1 MTVFFEVGD
10 MHVIKDNL
18 EESRKFIQ
26 WLIGRIQ
33 SNLDAGHKVKLIFLG
48 DQMNDFGVAKVEVVD
63 FWDWAYDELS
73 KVLGLDHIITI
84 TGNHDRNS
92 EGKCTALGVYK
103 GKSIIVDKQPYLI
116 DGDIA
121 VLSYIRNND
130 EFEKQALHLYSL
142 GIRMIYCHAE
152 FNMAEFEG
160 GYFSPHG
167 IDPKIFPADLMFVSG
182 HVHKKQSLG
191 NNVFYGGTPRHLMK
205 SDIGEVKGIHIY
217 NPETKHRIF
226 LATPEDICEP
236 FKLLEFKEG
245 DTIPKDIPNSPKIY
259 IQFTGTKDWCNKVE
273 AKLPPSVKARPI
285 YTDITIDIKVKES
298 DGIPVSFQKYWAEQ
312 DIPEE
317 YRAEVLKLIMDNCPQ
332 LSGGV
337 VSGQ

>member
-1 MTVFFEVGD
+1 MIVYLEIGD

-18 EESRKFIQ
+18 DESVKFINWIISLVKELQ
-26 WLIGRIQ
+26 AKGKI
-33 SNLDAGHKVKLIFLG
+33 VKLIFLG
-48 DQMNDFGVAKVEVVD
+48 DQMNDFGVAKVEVVE

-73 KVLGLDHIITI
+73 KLLGREDIITV

-103 GKSIIVDKQPYLI
+103 GKSIIVDKQPYLLN
-116 DGDIA
+116 GEIA
-121 VLSYIRNND
+121 ALSYIRSND
-130 EFEKQALHLYSL
+130 EFVKQALHMYSL
-142 GIRMIYCHAE
+142 GMRMIYCHAE

-167 IDPKIFPADLMFVSG
+167 IDPKAFPQDLMFVSG

-217 NPETKHRIF
+217 HQDTKQRVFIP
-226 LATPEDICEP
+226 TPEEVCEP

-245 DTIPKDIPNSPKIY
+245 DTIPKDIPNSPRIY
-259 IQFTGTKDWCNKVE
+259 VQFTGTKDWCNKIE
-273 AKLPPSVKARPI
+273 AKLPPSVKSRPV
-285 YTDITIDIKVKES
+285 YTDIVADIKVKES

-312 DIPEE
+312 EVPEDIK
-317 YRAEVLKLIMDNCPQ
+317 ADVLKLIMDNCPQ

-337 VSGQ
+337 VHG